1 METSDDAAFK
11 RQATA
16 LESAITQF
24 QAAQAPAL
32 EAEAQL
38 RLSAL
43 YYWSIYDFPPAI
55 AAAKEAQR
63 LFAGLLDRVMV
74 AEAQTLEAISWI
86 ELRKVP
92 PGTGKARQSP
102 AVRLWTRR

>member
-24 QAAQAPAL
+24 QAAQAQAL
-32 EAEAQL
+32 EADAQL

-63 LFAGLLDRVMV
+63 LFAGLLDRVMLFWITCRFRIH
-74 AEAQTLEAISWI
+74 EAAMNDIRTMS
-86 ELRKVP
+86 
-92 PGTGKARQSP
+92 
-102 AVRLWTRR
+102 